1 MGVTSKLHCHKCGH
15 KFERDY
21 GIGVLGKG
29 TLYCDRC
36 GKARAVDF
44 GGGWELPPACECGG
58 TFDADALGR
67 CPQCGTMLTKED
79 IDYDQEIRC
88 WE

>member
-1 MGVTSKLHCHKCGH
+1 MGTIYTLRCRRCGH
-15 KFERDY
+15 EFQRRY
-21 GIGVLGKG
+21 GVGYNGQG

-36 GKARAVDF
+36 GKAQAVDF

-67 CPQCGTMLTKED
+67 CPQCGTMLSKED
-79 IDYDQEIRC
+79 IDYNQEFRC

>member
-1 MGVTSKLHCHKCGH
+1 MGYNGQ
-15 KFERDY
+15 
-21 GIGVLGKG
+21 G

-36 GKARAVDF
+36 GKACAVDF
-44 GGGWELPPACECGG
+44 GGGWEMPPLCECGG
-58 TFDADALGR
+58 TFDADAMGK
-67 CPQCGTMLTKED
+67 CPSCGALLTKED